1 MKATVI
7 VDGQEVSAH
16 NVSQL
21 SEKLAARFGICAGE
35 VATLPWVAVVA
46 LEDAYQ
52 AGRREGLKCI
62 PGGWGSKDLCVK
74 HEGMP
79 IAADGYCHFG
89 ALEARRVAL
98 KGASR

>member
-52 AGRREGLKCI
+52 AGGARGSSAFPAGGAAKTFASSTRACPSPRTAIVTSAHSRR
-62 PGGWGSKDLCVK
+62 
-74 HEGMP
+74 
-79 IAADGYCHFG
+79 AAWP
-89 ALEARRVAL
+89 
-98 KGASR
+98 